1 MKAELNIEKLEI
13 NMIHMFLVVLFRC
26 ATDALLMS
34 ALKKIV
40 LEPIFVHRTNLKNSK
55 IFILVNCFSATSS
68 SGYLNFIF
76 YCSPP
81 DIQNAYGIIHLGNF
95 PSHFFSFVAS
105 QPQESGPCSRYS
117 SS

>member
-40 LEPIFVHRTNLKNSK
+40 LEPIFVHRTNLKNS
-55 IFILVNCFSATSS
+55 
-68 SGYLNFIF
+68 
-76 YCSPP
+76 
-81 DIQNAYGIIHLGNF
+81 
-95 PSHFFSFVAS
+95 
-105 QPQESGPCSRYS
+105 
-117 SS
+117 